1 MDTFFAKNCEVLRRS
16 KGWKQSE
23 IEGFSV
29 STWSNYE
36 NGRSVPGFDDLIK
49 ISKIFAI
56 SVDELLFTDL
66 SKNLHQNE
74 NRGKPARRYQ
84 VSENQDQLSI
94 VQDEGKNK
102 EDEKLLVQRILGIEN
117 RLAKL
122 EKLVK
127 KISDKL
133 K

>member
-1 MDTFFAKNCEVLRRS
+1 MNTLFAKNCEVLRKS

-49 ISKIFAI
+49 IAKLFEMSI
-56 SVDELLFTDL
+56 DDLLFIDQSKHHVKPKKITRYSTLESGKL
-66 SKNLHQNE
+66 SLVE
-74 NRGKPARRYQ
+74 
-84 VSENQDQLSI
+84 
-94 VQDEGKNK
+94 DEGDINEISKA
-102 EDEKLLVQRILGIEN
+102 LQQRIQELEK
-117 RLAKL
+117 RLIKL

-127 KISDKL
+127 KIAPF
-133 K
+133 